1 LSESF
6 FMTPDEQLNEWRIAA
21 RAAFA
26 AEKVVSDAFV
36 SYFSNKGAA
45 PTRAQLDEAARRREI
60 ASDLFHVVMGRSR
73 TPRTPDPR
81 ARLPDKGAS
90 TGDAG
95 HGPAPV

>member
-1 LSESF
+1 
-6 FMTPDEQLNEWRIAA
+6 MTPEEQLNEWRIAA

-36 SYFSNKGAA
+36 SYFNNKGAA

-60 ASDLFHVVMGRSR
+60 ASDLFNVVMGRSR
-73 TPRTPDPR
+73 TPRTPESR
-81 ARLPDKGAS
+81 ARLSDKGGLP
-90 TGDAG
+90 GDAG

>member
-1 LSESF
+1 
-6 FMTPDEQLNEWRIAA
+6 MTPEDHLNEWRIAA

-60 ASDLFHVVMGRSR
+60 ASDLFQIVMGRSR
-73 TPRTPDPR
+73 TPRTPDSKTR
-81 ARLPDKGAS
+81 MSDKGAS
-90 TGDAG
+90 TGDASYP
-95 HGPAPV
+95 PAPV